1 MGWKRPVAKAD
12 ANALAAPAGVCFKQ
26 PDKLKGLRLMSAV
39 KDVRQLVRS
48 PYHLLKRAAQYAA
61 DIYMGEVGSSGLTQ
75 RQFTV
80 LVAVDQ
86 NDGVSQTSLVKLTGI
101 DRSTLADLVAR
112 LAAQGYV
119 QRRRD
124 RQDGRANTV
133 RITAVG
139 KKALKTAQPGAE
151 EVDKQ
156 ILAVIAP
163 AHRKSFVEALA
174 SLAAKLDALE
184 NVAAGV
190 AEPEP
195 PRAVKRMRRAS

>member
-1 MGWKRPVAKAD
+1 M
-12 ANALAAPAGVCFKQ
+12 
-26 PDKLKGLRLMSAV
+26 RLCTF
-39 KDVRQLVRS
+39 
-48 PYHLLKRAAQYAA
+48 
-61 DIYMGEVGSSGLTQ
+61 GS
-75 RQFTV
+75 
-80 LVAVDQ
+80 
-86 NDGVSQTSLVKLTGI
+86 TSSKPT
-101 DRSTLADLVAR
+101 SKE
-112 LAAQGYV
+112 QHV
-119 QRRRD
+119 QAEPSRD

-133 RITAVG
+133 RITAAG